1 MIGYKFSSV
10 VFAHLII
17 IIFEN
22 NLALPWSIGD
32 YLVTVE
38 EKNKATYLRAYTN
51 WRYQAAEKT
60 RVGVRLLGH
69 FLRGSAS
76 LRGIPKEQMEIIEI
90 PLFEPPMCVACC
102 PLTGDLLVGCAK
114 SLVLFTLRRQALN
127 DRLSV
132 LDFERLLILHI
143 PGWTPTQVALCAGY
157 VALQADLEVLI
168 FQLQRPQHSKEQQ
181 HRLEEEGNQQLQ
193 QQHSLVPEDMISM
206 MDRLSVSNT
215 GIGDSGNVV
224 LLCFT
229 HTSLC

>member
-1 MIGYKFSSV
+1 MCY
-10 VFAHLII
+10 
-17 IIFEN
+17 
-22 NLALPWSIGD
+22 LPWFTGD
-32 YLVTVE
+32 YLVTIE

-90 PLFEPPMCVACC
+90 PLFEPPLCVTCC

-114 SLVLFTLRRQALN
+114 SLVLFTLRKQALN

-143 PGWTPTQVALCAGY
+143 PGWTPSQVSLCAGY
-157 VALQADLEVLI
+157 VAMQADLEVLV
-168 FQLQRPQHSKEQQ
+168 FQLQRPQPGKEQR
-181 HRLEEEGNQQLQ
+181 HRVEEEEGQQLQ
-193 QQHSLVPEDMISM
+193 QHSLIPEDMISR
-206 MDRLSVSNT
+206 MDRLSVSDT
-215 GIGDSGNVV
+215 GIADSGNA
-224 LLCFT
+224 LLT
-229 HTSLC
+229 HTHQSLC